1 MIAIDEHLIL
11 RPYEVADFEALY
23 AAVDGSRQHLNKWLP
38 WVAATTRPEHSM
50 EFIQKSMQELHDQQ
64 SLVMGMFY
72 DDELVGGVGM
82 HEWHHDT
89 KRAQV
94 GYWISKD
101 HEGRGIVTRSL
112 EGFIG
117 YLFSAVGLNKL
128 EIHYV
133 AANKRSGAVAQ
144 RLGFVTEG
152 LIRQSAM
159 RNGVTEDV
167 VVTGLLR
174 QEWKQSRR

>member
-11 RPYEVADFEALY
+11 RPYEVADFEALF
-23 AAVDGSRQHLNKWLP
+23 AAVDRSRQHLGKWLP

-50 EFIQKSMQELHDQQ
+50 EFIQRSMQELHDQQ
-64 SLVMGMFY
+64 SLVMGVFN
-72 DDELVGGVGM
+72 DGELVGGVGM
-82 HEWHHDT
+82 HEWQHDT

-94 GYWISKD
+94 GYWVSKD

-117 YLFSAVGLNKL
+117 YLFSTVGLNKI

-133 AANKRSGAVAQ
+133 VANKRSGAVAT

-159 RNGVTEDV
+159 RNGIPEDV

-174 QEWKQSRR
+174 HEWKQGRR